1 MFRNIQWKIVIIYF
15 LLVFLAMEIIGLYI
29 INELEQYHKDNLTTY
44 LHSQASFIEVQIKNI
59 SLVGAPEIQKV
70 VTRWYEGTIGSQTQI
85 REVYILNG
93 VREVIASTEEETIGR
108 PIGEVLNSEPSC
120 LLLASLTG
128 KKGTDIIENDN
139 GEAYLMDYAFP
150 IKNSSDK
157 VEKIIYL
164 RAGMEEINKTLSE
177 AKNIL
182 TYATII
188 ALIITVFLGSLL
200 ARSITG
206 PIKEVTSKAQKMAQG
221 DFDHRLEVK
230 SNDEI
235 GQLTQTFNYMAG
247 QLKDTL
253 GEIAGEKGKM
263 EAIFTYMTDGVI
275 AVNDRGEII
284 HANPSAL
291 KFLGIEDDEVSE
303 KNLDLLFSKT
313 DIDMTFEQVKT
324 FEDIED
330 NIIKVND
337 IVLKVEVAPFK
348 NEEQEIMGYIMVLQD
363 ITEQH
368 KLETMRKEFVAN
380 VSHEL
385 RTPLTSIRSYIETL
399 LEGVLEEDQ
408 ELSRDFLRVVNSEAM
423 RMTRLVKD
431 LLQLSR
437 LDYQQT
443 EWNKYQF
450 DLEEMVEQ
458 AVIKLEMAAKEK
470 GHTIAVEKLSSV
482 PIFEGD
488 KDRIEQ
494 VILNIVSNAIKYTPN
509 GGAIKVIIDYVDGN
523 IRIIVEDNGIGI
535 PENDLSRIF
544 ERFYR
549 VDKARS
555 RELGGTGLGLSIAK
569 QIIEAHEGDID
580 INSVQ
585 GEGTTVTI
593 QFPA

>member
-1 MFRNIQWKIVIIYF
+1 MFRSIQWKIVIIYF

-29 INELEQYHKDNLTTY
+29 INELEQYHKNNLTKSLDETANF
-44 LHSQASFIEVQIKNI
+44 LEFQIEEK
-59 SLVGAPEIQKV
+59 SLMEAPDIQKIV
-70 VTRWYEGTIGSQTQI
+70 ERWFLGSLESQI
-85 REVYILNG
+85 REVYILNAE
-93 VREVIASTEEETIGR
+93 RDVIASTVKEAVNR
-108 PIGEVLNSEPSC
+108 PVGEVLNFDPPC
-120 LLLASLTG
+120 VLLASFTG
-128 KKGTDIIENDN
+128 KKGTDIVENDR

-150 IKNSSDK
+150 IQNSSGK

-164 RAGMEEINKTLSE
+164 RAKMEQINDTLSE

-182 TYATII
+182 TYATLI

-200 ARSITG
+200 ARSITS
-206 PIKEVTSKAQKMAQG
+206 PIKEVTSKAKRMAEG
-221 DFDHRLEVK
+221 DFDHRLGVK

-235 GQLTQTFNYMAG
+235 GQLTQMFNYMAG

-253 GEIAGEKGKM
+253 GEIASEKGKM
-263 EAIFTYMTDGVI
+263 EAILTYLTDGVI
-275 AVNDRGEII
+275 AVNDRGDII

-291 KFLGIEDDEVSE
+291 RFLGIENE
-303 KNLDLLFSKT
+303 NLLDIKLDQLFSRT
-313 DIDMTFEQVKT
+313 GIDMAFEDLKAYEAIKDKIVQVK
-324 FEDIED
+324 DVVIR
-330 NIIKVND
+330 
-337 IVLKVEVAPFK
+337 VEVAPFK
-348 NEEQEIMGYIMVLQD
+348 NEEKEIMGYIIVFQD

-368 KLETMRKEFVAN
+368 KLETMQKEFVAN

-399 LEGVLEEDQ
+399 LEGVPEEEK
-408 ELSRDFLRVVNSEAM
+408 ELSRDFLRVINSEAV

-431 LLQLSR
+431 LLQLSK

-443 EWNKYQF
+443 EWNESRF

-458 AVIKLEMAAKEK
+458 VVKKLEITAKEK
-470 GHTIAVEKLSSV
+470 NQTIAIEKLSPLPV
-482 PIFEGD
+482 FIGD

-494 VILNIVSNAIKYTPN
+494 VILNILSNAIKYTPDN
-509 GGAIKVIIDYVDGN
+509 GSIKVVMDYVGGN

-535 PENDLSRIF
+535 PEDDLPRIF

-569 QIIEAHEGDID
+569 QIIEAHNGNIS
-580 INSVQ
+580 ISSVQ